1 MHIEK
6 TKIKDLILL
15 RSEVYKDNRGFFKEI
30 NKKKILKKEL
40 IFDCVSRSKKNT
52 VRGLHFQRQN
62 PQGKFITVVQGE
74 ILDVAVDLR
83 KNSKT
88 FGKFFSIK
96 IKEDSN
102 FSIFIPENFAHGFA
116 CLSKTCTLYYRCTNY
131 RHKDSETTLRWNDP
145 DLKINWNIKKPIL
158 SKKDESGILL
168 RDIKKNLSYYQKS
181 KQS

>member
-6 TKIKDLILL
+6 TKFKDLIIL
-15 RSEVYKDNRGFFKEI
+15 RSQVHKDKRGFFKEI
-30 NKKKILKKEL
+30 KKKKILNKKF
-40 IFDCVSRSKKNT
+40 IFDCLSHSKKNT
-52 VRGLHFQRQN
+52 VRGLHFQRIN

-102 FSIFIPENFAHGFA
+102 FSIFIPENFAHGFT
-116 CLSKTCTLYYRCTNY
+116 CLSKTCTLYYSCTNY
-131 RHKDSETTLRWNDP
+131 RHKESETTLRWDDP
-145 DLKINWNIKKPIL
+145 DLKINWKVKNPIL
-158 SKKDESGILL
+158 SKKDRSGISFNNVKKFKLL
-168 RDIKKNLSYYQKS
+168 S
-181 KQS
+181 KT